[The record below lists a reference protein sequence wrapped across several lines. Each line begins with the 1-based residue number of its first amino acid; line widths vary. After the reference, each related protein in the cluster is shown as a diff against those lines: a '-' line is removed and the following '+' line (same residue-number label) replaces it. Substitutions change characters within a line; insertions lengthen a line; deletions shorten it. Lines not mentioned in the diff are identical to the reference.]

1 MARPEGIEPPT
12 HRLEICCSIQLSYGR
27 VMDQRLNDFIE
38 KSRLLHFFLCDQSW
52 RRKLRW
58 SRHRKIWVIDL

>member
-27 VMDQRLNDFIE
+27 VMDQRLNYFIE

-58 SRHRKIWVIDL
+58 CWHRKIWVIDL